1 MGTQNTNHSFVHNSM
16 KGMMLVILGASLW
29 GVMGIFVMGLSAS
42 GYSSYDI
49 AFLTDFKTIGT
60 SLQGAEAVSVIVS
73 VLCLGILCTMV
84 ANVSVVKAT
93 AYINT
98 TTCSILSSLEVVVG
112 AVVGILIFHESMS
125 AFQVIGAVIVVCA
138 SLGPA
143 LFQKK

>member
-1 MGTQNTNHSFVHNSM
+1 MDIQNTKRSFVHNSM

-73 VLCLGILCTMV
+73 VLCLGLLCTMV

-98 TTCSILSSLEVVVG
+98 TTCSILFSLEV
-112 AVVGILIFHESMS
+112 VVGILIFHESMS

>member
-73 VLCLGILCTMV
+73 VLCLGLLCTMV

-98 TTCSILSSLEVVVG
+98 TTCSILFSLEV
-112 AVVGILIFHESMS
+112 VVGILIFHESMS

>member
-1 MGTQNTNHSFVHNSM
+1 MDTQNTKRSFVHNSM
-16 KGMMLVILGASLW
+16 KGMMLAILGASLW
-29 GVMGIFVMGLSAS
+29 GVMGIFVRGLSAS

-73 VLCLGILCTMV
+73 VLCLGLLCTMV

-98 TTCSILSSLEVVVG
+98 TTCSILSSLEV
-112 AVVGILIFHESMS
+112 VVGILIFHESMS